1 MSYTVLDYGSMIAD
15 GVRTNAYAKALRR
28 VIKPDSVVL
37 DIGTGT
43 GIFALLACR
52 FGARQIYAV
61 EPEDIIQVASEIAAA
76 NGCAERIEF
85 IQEVST
91 EVRLSDR
98 VDVIVS
104 DIHGRLPLF
113 KSLVPTIIDARERLL
128 APGGQLIPQ
137 RDTLWAAI
145 VEETDLYKQFVEPWD
160 NQPFG
165 WDMQAAKRLS
175 VNSWG
180 GAALA
185 AENLLVKPQRLATLD
200 YSSIEHSG
208 FSAELTWN
216 ARRAGTAHGLAV
228 WFDSV
233 LTEGVSFSNAPS
245 APKTIF
251 GQGFFPWSKP
261 VPLDLGDTVSVSL
274 RADLI
279 GDEHIWRWDTRVLD
293 PGDSK
298 QIRADFRQSTFFG
311 APLSKQHLDKR
322 AASHVPTLGK
332 IGQVDRFILESMDGE
347 TSAGDIAHSVRE
359 RFPGRFA
366 KWEEAVAYVCEISQK
381 YSR

>member
-175 VNSWG
+175 EVTP
-180 GAALA
+180 
-185 AENLLVKPQRLATLD
+185 LLWTVYGFRIKPHLSA
-200 YSSIEHSG
+200 SIHS
-208 FSAELTWN
+208 
-216 ARRAGTAHGLAV
+216 
-228 WFDSV
+228 
-233 LTEGVSFSNAPS
+233 
-245 APKTIF
+245 
-251 GQGFFPWSKP
+251 
-261 VPLDLGDTVSVSL
+261 
-274 RADLI
+274 
-279 GDEHIWRWDTRVLD
+279 
-293 PGDSK
+293 
-298 QIRADFRQSTFFG
+298 
-311 APLSKQHLDKR
+311 
-322 AASHVPTLGK
+322 
-332 IGQVDRFILESMDGE
+332 
-347 TSAGDIAHSVRE
+347 
-359 RFPGRFA
+359 
-366 KWEEAVAYVCEISQK
+366 
-381 YSR
+381 